1 MWKRFVTNDFKLSTH
16 EAQFRRAYIIN
27 TVILLSA
34 ITLFFFTAY
43 NFTVTKHYSLA
54 SIEFVVFL
62 SFIAL
67 LYYFHKTSNIRNTSY
82 GILLLLF
89 IILAAFIDIIQNR
102 EYALYWLTIFPPV
115 AIFLLGRKAGLIT
128 SVLFFSYFVVF
139 ILFRDGLW
147 KPAVFHATS
156 IVNVVFASAFLVSL
170 IAYFDLSLEEVR
182 NALVHQ
188 TEALKEEHAML
199 DRYVIVC
206 TFDLAGTMTYASKA
220 LYDISGY
227 SKEELIGKN
236 HRIVNY
242 FEMDPVLFQTMWST
256 ISKGGAWK
264 GEIKSR
270 KKDGTYYWTHT
281 TIETI
286 LDINGKHTSYRAI
299 SEDITD
305 RKRVEE
311 LAIYDYLTK
320 LYNRSKLDEE
330 LSNEIL
336 RAARYKTPLCVILLD
351 IDHFKNVNDSYGH
364 QMGDSVLK
372 QIAQLLKK
380 NTRKV
385 DILGR
390 WGGEEFLIVI
400 PSTSIEGGVQLA
412 EKLRAGIESH
422 AFDSIGTQT
431 ASFGVTEY
439 HDGDTLEGLIRHVD
453 EALYRAKTNGRNRV
467 ET

>member
-1 MWKRFVTNDFKLSTH
+1 MGGRIPS
-16 EAQFRRAYIIN
+16 
-27 TVILLSA
+27 
-34 ITLFFFTAY
+34 
-43 NFTVTKHYSLA
+43 
-54 SIEFVVFL
+54 
-62 SFIAL
+62 
-67 LYYFHKTSNIRNTSY
+67 
-82 GILLLLF
+82 
-89 IILAAFIDIIQNR
+89 
-102 EYALYWLTIFPPV
+102 EY
-115 AIFLLGRKAGLIT
+115 
-128 SVLFFSYFVVF
+128 
-139 ILFRDGLW
+139 
-147 KPAVFHATS
+147 
-156 IVNVVFASAFLVSL
+156 ASAFLTAL
-170 IAYFDLSLEEVR
+170 IAYFDLSLEEVS
-182 NALVHQ
+182 NALAHR

-206 TFDLAGTMTYASKA
+206 TFDLEGTMTYASKA

-242 FEMDPVLFQTMWST
+242 FEMDPILFQTMWST

-270 KKDGTYYWTHT
+270 KKDGTYCWTHT
-281 TIETI
+281 TIEMI
-286 LDINGKHTSYRAI
+286 LDTNGKHTSYRAI

-305 RKRVEE
+305 RKHVEE
-311 LAIYDYLTK
+311 LAISDYLTK

-336 RAARYKTPLCVILLD
+336 RAARYETPLCIILLD

-372 QIAQLLKK
+372 QIARILKR

-390 WGGEEFLIVI
+390 WGGEEFLIVM
-400 PSTSIEGGVQLA
+400 PSISIEGGVQLA
-412 EKLRAGIESH
+412 EKLRVGIEGH
-422 AFDSIGTQT
+422 VFDFIGTQT

-439 HDGDTLEGLIRHVD
+439 HDGDTLESLIKRVD